1 MSDYVER
8 QAVLDALQAPEICN
22 ITPRHIE
29 LVKQIPSARVAPV
42 RYACL
47 YLNKH
52 YGDYEC
58 SACGKGDIIRISS
71 RNSMIGY
78 CPYCGAK
85 FTDRIGFKNKWHR
98 RFNGGA
104 GA

>member
-1 MSDYVER
+1 MPEYIER

-29 LVKQIPSARVAPV
+29 LIKQIPAAEVAPV
-42 RYACL
+42 RYATL

-52 YGDYEC
+52 FGDYEC
-58 SACGKGDIIRISS
+58 SACGEGDIIRISS
-71 RNSMIGY
+71 RDGMIGY

-85 FTDRIGFKNKWHR
+85 FTDRIGFKNR
-98 RFNGGA
+98 
-104 GA
+104 